1 MINNNIKYEKINTV
15 VYKIFKDSILF
26 QKILK
31 LNNSLIDFIFIM
43 KLC

>member
-1 MINNNIKYEKINTV
+1 MRKINTV